1 MRAATTP
8 GPRARVSRPSTSSP
22 ASVSRRAIS
31 SSDSSTGQSSRSHF
45 REIRIWTDPLK
56 LGGPG
61 GSELHPGRGAEG
73 AGSTR
78 RPSGQRGSDRT
89 IWWSKLLQETHV
101 VLEERAQVVDA
112 VAEHGEA
119 VDAHAEGV
127 TGELLRVVAH
137 AGEHVGVH
145 HAGAQHFQPAGV
157 LADLAA
163 APAAERMRDV
173 HLGGRVGEGE
183 VARAQARLD
192 LGAEAGRGERVS

>member
-45 REIRIWTDPLK
+45 REIRIRTDPLK

-89 IWWSKLLQETHV
+89 ISWSKLLQETHV

-112 VAEHGEA
+112 VAAHGEA
-119 VDAHAEGV
+119 VDDHAEGGN
-127 TGELLRVVAH
+127 GEPPPAVAH
-137 AGEHVGVH
+137 ACEHDWAH
-145 HAGAQHFQPAGV
+145 HAGPPQLQ
-157 LADLAA
+157 
-163 APAAERMRDV
+163 
-173 HLGGRVGEGE
+173 
-183 VARAQARLD
+183 
-192 LGAEAGRGERVS
+192 